1 MSLPSIQ
8 KTDLLS
14 NELWDKRL
22 FIVAEGFETRSLSWI
37 ASQPEEILFK
47 NAIICKYAPSKKS
60 RFNEINQAVTK
71 RTHEDVVILAY
82 NRFDPTPFEVE
93 FEETLIELLPQI
105 HEIIIDI
112 SVMSKLLIMIL
123 LHVLSMH
130 NGTLRIIYSEP
141 YTWSPTE
148 DEFIQKKPDLEQGA
162 FVSLSSIGVY
172 NIVRT
177 PGLSSVVMQD
187 SPTLLIAFAS
197 TNGHLV
203 NAVANE
209 VTPSLT
215 LLINSKNIREP
226 WREAAALDIQTSFT
240 KDFPMYPGEIQAF
253 DLIDYKSV
261 FEYLAKIYRKNCYDK
276 RIIIA
281 PTGGKLHTIACAL
294 LKNCCPD
301 IHIEYP
307 TPESY
312 IFDAYSSKEVY
323 AIHQII
329 FSDFANLFST
339 LAEEY
344 NLNG

>member
-8 KTDLLS
+8 KADVLS
-14 NELWDKRL
+14 NESWSKRL
-22 FIVAEGFETRSLSWI
+22 FIVSEGFETRSLSWI
-37 ASQPEEILFK
+37 ASQPEEILFR
-47 NAIICKYAPSKKS
+47 NAIICKYAPSKKG
-60 RFNEINQAVTK
+60 RFDEIIQEVIK
-71 RTHEDVVILAY
+71 RTHEDVVILDY
-82 NRFDPTPFEVE
+82 NRFNPTLFEVE
-93 FEETLIELLPQI
+93 FEKTLIGLLPQI
-105 HEIIIDI
+105 REIIVDI

-123 LHVLSMH
+123 LHTLRIY
-130 NGTLRIIYSEP
+130 NGSLRIIYTEP

-148 DEFIQKKPDLEQGA
+148 AEFIQKKPDLEEGA

-172 NIVRT
+172 NIIRT

-187 SPTLLIAFAS
+187 SPSLLIAFAS

-203 NAVANE
+203 NAIAND
-209 VTPSLT
+209 VTPELT
-215 LLINSKNIREP
+215 LLINAKNVREH
-226 WREAAALDIQTSFT
+226 WREAAALDIQKSFT

-261 FEYLAKIYRKNCYDK
+261 FEYLAEIYRQNCYDK

-281 PTGGKLHTIACAL
+281 PTGGKLHTVACAL

-301 IHIEYP
+301 VHIEYP

-312 IFDAYSSKEVY
+312 IFDTYSSKEIY
-323 AIHQII
+323 AMHQIV
-329 FSDFANLFST
+329 FPDFMNLFNV